1 MLSGPQAYSPARHP
15 TRGILVGQMAELF
28 RAVTLRMSTRCGR
41 HKCHALR
48 GRRTQPFCSASSAF
62 SLARDGDG
70 PQVDFTETR
79 GCPTSFCRGARRG
92 AEQHPSR
99 LGFYGQKRLKPP
111 CVFTTVGENEIT
123 SWRVSSPD
131 GIKLG
136 APTLR
141 PAPSPAETEQ

>member
-1 MLSGPQAYSPARHP
+1 MWTPQMPCSSGQKDSALLLGLLCVFSCQRRRRAAGGLHRNVGVPHLILQ
-15 TRGILVGQMAELF
+15 RGEE
-28 RAVTLRMSTRCGR
+28 GR
-41 HKCHALR
+41 
-48 GRRTQPFCSASSAF
+48 
-62 SLARDGDG
+62 
-70 PQVDFTETR
+70 
-79 GCPTSFCRGARRG
+79 